1 MKNSCCMCFFTEVLP
16 YQEAINFA
24 RLIKR
29 GGVCSTQVRAI
40 RPQPSARIIVLTRLS
55 LGAIFQNKAPY
66 KTGFEPAR
74 VIFSHL
80 LTNQL
85 FRICCWCLLK
95 RRRTGVEPASR
106 GFQGPHSTAELPA
119 SYQGAIVNDK
129 VRNFPSLFRS
139 LCCCLR
145 LSTAERQ

>member
-1 MKNSCCMCFFTEVLP
+1 MCFFTERFP
-16 YQEAINFA
+16 HQEAISYA

-29 GGVCSTQVRAI
+29 GGVRSTQVRAI
-40 RPQPSARIIVLTRLS
+40 RPLPSVWIIALIQLS
-55 LGAIFQNKAPY
+55 FGAIFQDKAPFVA
-66 KTGFEPAR
+66 GFEPAR

-85 FRICCWCLLK
+85 FRICCWCLWK
-95 RRRTGVEPASR
+95 RRRAGVEPASR
-106 GFQGPHSTAELPA
+106 GFQDPHSTAELPA

-129 VRNFPSLFRS
+129 VRNFPSPFRS